1 MTDTV
6 IMGCSLPWILTGF
19 ICTTE
24 RKYMHAKI
32 LTPFRIDAM
41 FVFLIVLLPLDIFA
55 QDLSGAGSDQEE
67 QTGQEE
73 TPPHISPQNYEV
85 LVEDSVSYRPS
96 LNTVATK
103 FPTSLQATPASVS
116 VVTAPLFKVQNA
128 TVLGDALRNVS
139 GVAAH
144 KGSGVYDFFTIRGF
158 DSLSSGLVLTDSA
171 SEPEVTFYHLY
182 NIERVEVLKGPG
194 AFLYGGNP
202 LSGSVNLVRK
212 QPLFEDALELGG
224 MYGSFQ
230 TYAGNLDLNRTS
242 SDGKLAFRLNL
253 FGQNSD
259 FYRDDKN
266 NHQVAINPA
275 LTWMFSNNSAV
286 TLNFEYVNVEYKSDS
301 GLPISNNQL
310 AAVPRTNSYQS
321 PFDISDQEIFR
332 FRADFNHSVNDSLTV
347 RNKFYYT
354 DLDWKSN
361 GTLFSGV
368 FPSYSQPG
376 VLDVH
381 RILTR
386 LDDRQKLVGNQF
398 EGLFSFTTGEVSH
411 NLLIGFELSRLG
423 DKFTLDVD
431 LLPTIG
437 LSNPIETAAKPLY
450 TIPGQSLFADSHS
463 LVYAPY
469 VMDQVTFSERF
480 QLFLGG
486 RLDVIDYDDP
496 LTATHRNK
504 SQFSPLAGLIY
515 SPQSEVSVYVNGG
528 KAFAPPSSTV
538 VGDRQPEESLQYEIG
553 IKKQFLGGKMDTTLA
568 FYHLERNNISIP
580 DQFGVAR
587 QTGDQRSRGIEIEYT
602 AEAGPGWYI
611 LGSYA
616 FNKSELTEFRE
627 QIVVSMAPYTAM
639 TFDRSGNDAS
649 FAPPHLFSFWTVKE
663 FLNGISISGGGR
675 YVSDQFIAEDNVF
688 KINSVFTLDA
698 TLSYRFQKWL
708 WSLNIK
714 NITNRDYET
723 RGFGKTSVIPANPV
737 ALYGRMEF
745 SL

>member
-1 MTDTV
+1 MQSY
-6 IMGCSLPWILTGF
+6 ILPYQSIQFLPVAFVVLFPLQIL
-19 ICTTE
+19 
-24 RKYMHAKI
+24 
-32 LTPFRIDAM
+32 
-41 FVFLIVLLPLDIFA
+41 A
-55 QDLSGAGSDQEE
+55 QDRLETSSDQEE
-67 QTGQEE
+67 QINQEE
-73 TPPHISPQNYEV
+73 TPPQISPQNYEV
-85 LVEDSVSYRPS
+85 VVEDSVSYRPS
-96 LNTVATK
+96 LNTVVTK
-103 FPTSLQATPASVS
+103 FPTSLQATPASVG
-116 VVTAPLFKVQNA
+116 VVTAPLFKEQNA

-144 KGSGVYDFFTIRGF
+144 KGSGVHDFFTIRGF

-182 NIERVEVLKGPG
+182 NVERVEVLKGPG

-202 LSGSVNLVRK
+202 LSGSINLVRK
-212 QPLFEDALELGG
+212 QPLFENALELGG

-230 TYAGNLDLNRTS
+230 TYAGNLDLNQTS

-275 LTWMFSNNSAV
+275 LTWMLGNNTAL

-301 GLPISNNQL
+301 GLPIYNNQL
-310 AAVPRTNSYQS
+310 TDQSRTNSYQS

-332 FRADFNHSVNDSLTV
+332 FRTDFNHVVNDSLTI
-347 RNKFYYT
+347 RNKFYFT

-368 FPSYSQPG
+368 FPSSTRPG
-376 VLDVH
+376 TLDVH

-411 NLLIGFELSRLG
+411 NLLTGFELSRLG

-437 LSNPIETAAKPLY
+437 LSNPIETASKPLY
-450 TIPGQSLFADSHS
+450 TLPGQSQAVDGHS

-469 VMDQVTFSERF
+469 LMDQITFSEQI
-480 QLFLGG
+480 QLFVGG

-496 LTATHRNK
+496 LTTTNRNN

-515 SPQSEVSVYVNGG
+515 SPQSEVSFYVNGG

-538 VGDRQPEESLQYEIG
+538 VGERQPEESLQYEIG

-580 DQFGVAR
+580 DQFGVSR
-587 QTGDQRSRGIEIEYT
+587 QTGDQRSRGVEIELT
-602 AEAGPGWYI
+602 AEAGPGWYM

-627 QIVVSMAPYTAM
+627 QIVVSQYPYSAM
-639 TFDRSGNDAS
+639 TFDRSGNDAA

-663 FLNGISISGGGR
+663 FLNGLSIGGGGR
-675 YVSDQFIAEDNVF
+675 YVGNQFIAEDNVF
-688 KINSVFTLDA
+688 TINSVFTLDA
-698 TLSYRFQKWL
+698 TLSYRFQNWR
-708 WSLNIK
+708 WSLNLK

-723 RGFGKTSVIPANPV
+723 RGFGKTSVIPANPFAV
-737 ALYGRMEF
+737 YGKLEF

>member
-1 MTDTV
+1 MQ
-6 IMGCSLPWILTGF
+6 CL
-19 ICTTE
+19 
-24 RKYMHAKI
+24 
-32 LTPFRIDAM
+32 
-41 FVFLIVLLPLDIFA
+41 FVFLIVLLPLNIFA
-55 QDLSGAGSDQEE
+55 QVIPEADSDQEE
-67 QTGQEE
+67 QANQEE
-73 TPPHISPQNYEV
+73 PPPQIPPQNYEV
-85 LVEDSVSYRPS
+85 VVEDSISYRPS
-96 LNTVATK
+96 LNTVVTK
-103 FPTSLQATPASVS
+103 FPTSLQATPASVG

-182 NIERVEVLKGPG
+182 NVERVEVLKGPG

-202 LSGSVNLVRK
+202 LSGSINLVRK

-275 LTWMFSNNSAV
+275 LTWMLGDNSAL

-310 AAVPRTNSYQS
+310 AGVPRTNSYQS

-332 FRADFNHSVNDSLTV
+332 LRADFNHFVNDSLTV

-398 EGLFSFTTGEVSH
+398 EGLFSFATGEVSH

-437 LSNPIETAAKPLY
+437 LSNPVETAAKPLY
-450 TIPGQSLFADSHS
+450 TIPGQSLFADGHS

-469 VMDQVTFSERF
+469 VMDQITFSEKI

-496 LTATHRNK
+496 LTATHRNE
-504 SQFSPLAGLIY
+504 SQFSPLVGLIY

-553 IKKQFLGGKMDTTLA
+553 IKKQFLGGKMDATLA

-587 QTGDQRSRGIEIEYT
+587 QTGDQRSRGVEMEFT
-602 AEAGPGWYI
+602 AEAGPGWYM
-611 LGSYA
+611 LGSYS

-639 TFDRSGNDAS
+639 TFDRSGNDAA

-663 FLNGISISGGGR
+663 FLNGISIGGGGR
-675 YVSDQFIAEDNVF
+675 YVSNQFIAEDNVF
-688 KINSVFTLDA
+688 KIDSVFTLDA
-698 TLSYRFQKWL
+698 TLSYRFQKWR
-708 WSLNIK
+708 WSLNLK

-723 RGFGKTSVIPANPV
+723 RGFGKTSVIPANPFAV
-737 ALYGRMEF
+737 YGKMEF